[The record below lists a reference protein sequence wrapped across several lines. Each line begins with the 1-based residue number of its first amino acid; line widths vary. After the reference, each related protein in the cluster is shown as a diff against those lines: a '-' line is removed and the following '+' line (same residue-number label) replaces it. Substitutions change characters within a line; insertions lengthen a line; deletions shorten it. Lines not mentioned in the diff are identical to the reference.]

1 MGVKEADKRNYVLK
15 GLTAIDHAIQL
26 KPDYVEAIVY
36 KNLLLRS
43 QALLEKD
50 PAKQQALIKQADA
63 LRDKAEEIRK
73 QKATGI
79 GD

>member
-1 MGVKEADKRNYVLK
+1 V
-15 GLTAIDHAIQL
+15 
-26 KPDYVEAIVY
+26 IVY
-36 KNLLLRS
+36 KNCCPQPGAPREGS
-43 QALLEKD
+43 GQ
-50 PAKQQALIKQADA
+50 QQALTADA

>member
-1 MGVKEADKRNYVLK
+1 MKEADKKTYVQK

-26 KPDYVEAIVY
+26 KPDYVEALVY

-50 PAKQQALIKQADA
+50 PAKQQALIKQADS

-73 QKATGI
+73 QKATGV